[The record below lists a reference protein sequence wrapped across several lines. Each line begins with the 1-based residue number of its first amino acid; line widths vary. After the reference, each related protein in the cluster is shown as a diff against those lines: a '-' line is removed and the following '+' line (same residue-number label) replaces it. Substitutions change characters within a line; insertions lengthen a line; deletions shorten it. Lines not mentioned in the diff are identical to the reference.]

1 LNLIGGLKIMSGKNT
16 VALVIGAVILFIG
29 MIIFFASTTIV
40 PTGHIGVVTLYSKV
54 QDKYL
59 DAGFHFVKPFVESVH
74 DVDIRT
80 QKYSNTVEGSAK
92 DLQIVNITMS
102 INYQIKAEKASELYS
117 KVGAN
122 YNDVILNPALQ
133 SSLKASIAKYTAEEM
148 VTKRAEVATTITEE
162 LNKALEE
169 YFIISAVNLEN
180 IGFTD
185 EYNKAV
191 EAKTT
196 NQQKAEAE
204 KAQLEIIKVQNEQKI
219 NTAEAE
225 AKVRELQSQ
234 SVTDKSLE
242 QLRLEIQREMIQKWN
257 GSFPTTML
265 GDDPTMLFNLNK

>member
-1 LNLIGGLKIMSGKNT
+1 METKTKFILGVIC
-16 VALVIGAVILFIG
+16 VALVIGLI
-29 MIIFFASTTIV
+29 MFFASTTIV

-54 QDKYL
+54 QDQYL
-59 DAGFHFVKPFVESVH
+59 DAGFHFIKPFVEEVQ
-74 DVDIRT
+74 DIDIRT

-92 DLQIVNITMS
+92 DLQIVNVTMS
-102 INYQIKAEKASELYS
+102 INYQIRPEKASELYS
-117 KVGAN
+117 KVGKN
-122 YNDVILNPALQ
+122 YNDTILNPALQ
-133 SSLKASIAKYTAEEM
+133 SGLKAAIAKFTAEEM
-148 VTKRAEVATTITEE
+148 VTKRSEVASAITEE
-162 LNKALEE
+162 LNTRLEE
-169 YFIISAVNLEN
+169 YFLISAVNLEN

-185 EYNKAV
+185 EFNKAI

-234 SVTDKSLE
+234 SVTEKSLE

-265 GDDPTMLFNLNK
+265 SEDPTMLFNLGK

>member
-1 LNLIGGLKIMSGKNT
+1 MYDNIRTKVTIVVIAIL
-16 VALVIGAVILFIG
+16 LVIGA
-29 MIIFFASTTIV
+29 IIFFASTVIV

-54 QDKYL
+54 QEKYL
-59 DAGFHFVKPFVESVH
+59 DAGFHVVKPFVEDVH
-74 DVDIRT
+74 AIDIRT
-80 QKYSNTVEGSAK
+80 QKYQGTVEGSAK

-148 VTKRAEVATTITEE
+148 ITKRVEVAATITEE
-162 LNKALEE
+162 LNKSLEE
-169 YFIISAVNLEN
+169 YFLITAVNLEN

-185 EYNKAV
+185 EFNKAV

-234 SVTDKSLE
+234 SVTEKSLE

-257 GSFPTTML
+257 R
-265 GDDPTMLFNLNK
+265 

>member
-1 LNLIGGLKIMSGKNT
+1 MSGKQT
-16 VALVIGAVILFIG
+16 AALVIGVVALFIG
-29 MIIFFASTTIV
+29 MIIFFAGTTIV

-133 SSLKASIAKYTAEEM
+133 SSLKASMAQFTAEEM
-148 VTKRAEVATTITEE
+148 ITKRAEVATTITEE

-185 EYNKAV
+185 EYNKAI

-196 NQQKAEAE
+196 NEQKAQAE

-257 GSFPTTML
+257 GQFPTTML
-265 GDDPTMLFNLNK
+265 SDDPTVLFNMNK

>member
-1 LNLIGGLKIMSGKNT
+1 MEGKGII
-16 VALVIGAVILFIG
+16 ASIIGAIVLLLVL
-29 MIIFFASTTIV
+29 IIFFASTTIV
-40 PTGHIGVVTLYSKV
+40 PTGHIGVVTLYQNV

-59 DAGFHFVKPFVESVH
+59 DAGFHFVKPFVEDVH

-80 QKYSNTVEGSAK
+80 KKYANTVEGSAK

-102 INYQIKAEKASELYS
+102 INYQIKPDKVTELYK
-117 KVGAN
+117 KVGKD
-122 YNDVILNPALQ
+122 YSDIILNPALQ
-133 SSLKASIAKYTAEEM
+133 SSLKASMAKFTAEEM
-148 VTKRAEVATTITEE
+148 ITKRAEVSNTITEE
-162 LNKALEE
+162 LNTRLED
-169 YFIISAVNLEN
+169 YFSISAVNLEN

-185 EYNKAV
+185 EYNKAI

-196 NQQKAEAE
+196 NEQKAQAE

-242 QLRLEIQREMIQKWN
+242 QLRLEIQREMIRKWN
-257 GSFPTTML
+257 GAFPTTML
-265 GDDPTMLFNLNK
+265 SEDPAMLFNINN

>member
-1 LNLIGGLKIMSGKNT
+1 MEGYQKAAIAVCIIF
-16 VALVIGAVILFIG
+16 VIGLIV
-29 MIIFFASTTIV
+29 FFASTTIV

-54 QDKYL
+54 QDRYL
-59 DAGFHFVKPFVESVH
+59 DAGFHFVRPFVEDVH

-80 QKYSNTVEGSAK
+80 QKYQGTVEGSAK

-102 INYQIKAEKASELYS
+102 INYQIRAEKASKLYAE
-117 KVGAN
+117 VGAN
-122 YNDVILNPALQ
+122 YNDVVLNPALQ
-133 SSLKASIAKYTAEEM
+133 SSLKAAIAKFTAEEM
-148 VTKRAEVATTITEE
+148 ITKRSEVANAITEE
-162 LNKALEE
+162 LNTRLEE
-169 YFIISAVNLEN
+169 YFMISAVNLEN

-185 EYNKAV
+185 EFNKAV

-234 SVTDKSLE
+234 SVTEKSLE

-265 GDDPTMLFNLNK
+265 SEDPTMLFNLGK

>member
-1 LNLIGGLKIMSGKNT
+1 MNKGTGIAVVLGIII
-16 VALVIGAVILFIG
+16 VIAL
-29 MIIFFASTTIV
+29 IIFFASTTIV

-102 INYQIKAEKASELYS
+102 INYQIKAEKASELYA
-117 KVGAN
+117 KVGAS
-122 YNDVILNPALQ
+122 YNEVILNPALQ
-133 SSLKASIAKYTAEEM
+133 SSLKAAIAKYTAEEM
-148 VTKRAEVATTITEE
+148 ITKRSEVATTITEE
-162 LNKALEE
+162 LNKSLEE

-185 EYNKAV
+185 EYNKAI

-196 NQQKAEAE
+196 NEQKAQAE

-234 SVTDKSLE
+234 SVTEKSLE
-242 QLRLEIQREMIQKWN
+242 QLRLEIQRELVNKWD
-257 GSFPTTML
+257 GHYPQTML
-265 GDDPTMLFNLNK
+265 GSDSNILFNLGK

>member
-1 LNLIGGLKIMSGKNT
+1 MNLKTKIALMVGAI
-16 VALVIGAVILFIG
+16 VLVIGI
-29 MIIFFASTTIV
+29 IIFFASTTIV

-59 DAGFHFVKPFVESVH
+59 DAGFHFIKPFVEDVH
-74 DVDIRT
+74 AVDIRT

-102 INYQIKAEKASELYS
+102 INYQIKPEKVTELYA
-117 KVGAN
+117 KVGEN
-122 YNDVILNPALQ
+122 YSDIILNPALQ
-133 SSLKASIAKYTAEEM
+133 SSLKASMAQFTAEEM
-148 VTKRAEVATTITEE
+148 ITKRAEVAAKITEE
-162 LNKALEE
+162 LNTRLDE
-169 YFIISAVNLEN
+169 YFLISAVNLEN
-180 IGFTD
+180 IDFTD
-185 EYNKAV
+185 EYNKAI

-204 KAQLEIIKVQNEQKI
+204 KAQLEIVKVQNEQKI

-242 QLRLEIQREMIQKWN
+242 QLRLEIQKEMISRWN
-257 GSFPTTML
+257 GQFPTTML
-265 GDDPTMLFNLNK
+265 GNNPNMLFNLNNK

>member
-1 LNLIGGLKIMSGKNT
+1 METKSKFILGVICVI
-16 VALVIGAVILFIG
+16 LVIGLV
-29 MIIFFASTTIV
+29 MFFASTTIV

-54 QDKYL
+54 QDEYL
-59 DAGFHFVKPFVESVH
+59 DAGFHLIKPFVEDVH

-92 DLQIVNITMS
+92 DLQIVNITLS
-102 INYQIKAEKASELYS
+102 INYQIRAEKASTLYAN
-117 KVGAN
+117 VGAN
-122 YNDVILNPALQ
+122 YEDTILNPALQ
-133 SSLKASIAKYTAEEM
+133 SGLKSAMAQFTAEEM
-148 VTKRAEVATTITEE
+148 VTKRSEVATAIANE
-162 LNKALEE
+162 LNARLEE
-169 YFIISAVNLEN
+169 YFLISAVNIEN

-185 EYNKAV
+185 EYNKAI

-234 SVTDKSLE
+234 SVTEKSLE

-265 GDDPTMLFNLNK
+265 SEDPTMLFNLGE

>member
-1 LNLIGGLKIMSGKNT
+1 
-16 VALVIGAVILFIG
+16 
-29 MIIFFASTTIV
+29 
-40 PTGHIGVVTLYSKV
+40 
-54 QDKYL
+54 
-59 DAGFHFVKPFVESVH
+59 
-74 DVDIRT
+74 
-80 QKYSNTVEGSAK
+80 
-92 DLQIVNITMS
+92 
-102 INYQIKAEKASELYS
+102 
-117 KVGAN
+117 
-122 YNDVILNPALQ
+122 
-133 SSLKASIAKYTAEEM
+133 M

-265 GDDPTMLFNLNK
+265 SDDPTMLFNLNK

>member
-1 LNLIGGLKIMSGKNT
+1 MSEKNT
-16 VALVIGAVILFIG
+16 IALVVGAIILFII
-29 MIIFFASTTIV
+29 MIIFFAGTTIV

-133 SSLKASIAKYTAEEM
+133 SSLKASMAQFTAEEM
-148 VTKRAEVATTITEE
+148 ITKRAEAAAKITEE
-162 LNKALEE
+162 LNTRLDE

-180 IGFTD
+180 IDFTD
-185 EYNKAV
+185 EYNKAI

-257 GSFPTTML
+257 RSVPY
-265 GDDPTMLFNLNK
+265 NNA

>member
-1 LNLIGGLKIMSGKNT
+1 METKSKVIIGVIV
-16 VALVIGAVILFIG
+16 VALVIGL
-29 MIIFFASTTIV
+29 IIFFASTTIV

-54 QDKYL
+54 QDEYL
-59 DAGFHFVKPFVESVH
+59 DAGFHLIKPFVEDVH

-92 DLQIVNITMS
+92 DLQIVNITLS
-102 INYQIKAEKASELYS
+102 INYQIRAEKASTLYAN
-117 KVGAN
+117 VGAN
-122 YNDVILNPALQ
+122 YEDTILNPALQ
-133 SSLKASIAKYTAEEM
+133 SGLKSAMAQFTAEEM
-148 VTKRAEVATTITEE
+148 VTKRSEVATAIANE
-162 LNKALEE
+162 LNARLEE
-169 YFIISAVNLEN
+169 YFLISAVNIEN

-185 EYNKAV
+185 EYNKAI

-234 SVTDKSLE
+234 SVTEKSLE

-257 GSFPTTML
+257 GTLPQYIL
-265 GDDPTMLFNLNK
+265 GENANMLFDIGN

>member
-1 LNLIGGLKIMSGKNT
+1 MSRKQT
-16 VALVIGAVILFIG
+16 VALVIGVVALFIG
-29 MIIFFASTTIV
+29 MIIFFAGTTIV
-40 PTGHIGVVTLYSKV
+40 PTGHIGVVTLYQNV

-59 DAGFHFVKPFVESVH
+59 DAGFHWIKPFVEDVH
-74 DVDIRT
+74 DIDIRT

-92 DLQIVNITMS
+92 DLQIVNMTMS
-102 INYQIKAEKASELYS
+102 INYQVKPEKVTELYT
-117 KVGAN
+117 KVGKH

-133 SSLKASIAKYTAEEM
+133 SSLKASMAQFTAEEM
-148 VTKRAEVATTITEE
+148 ITKRADVADKITEE
-162 LNKALEE
+162 LNARLDE
-169 YFIISAVNLEN
+169 YFLISAVNLEN

-185 EYNKAV
+185 EYNKAI
-191 EAKTT
+191 ETKTT

-242 QLRLEIQREMIQKWN
+242 QLRLEIQRELIQKWN
-257 GSFPTTML
+257 GQFPTTML
-265 GDDPTMLFNLNK
+265 GDNPNMLFNLNK